1 MKKELFVSILSA
13 SFILSVLTVPV
24 FSEKISA
31 KNNVKPANK
40 YQKFLGQK
48 KATGLDYS
56 AQSTAGV
63 EGVGK
68 AGLKAKNHDKKVDDL
83 KKDLYGGKPVNVVKK
98 VINPKKTK

>member
-1 MKKELFVSILSA
+1 
-13 SFILSVLTVPV
+13 
-24 FSEKISA
+24 
-31 KNNVKPANK
+31 
-40 YQKFLGQK
+40 
-48 KATGLDYS
+48 LDYS

-98 VINPKKTK
+98 VIKPKKTK